1 MGVKA
6 KIIFTI
12 FILSLPMAS
21 TLIDFRFTV
30 SVFDTVLSFIGLDV
44 RDTHLSLG
52 SYLLIAY
59 ILLYTLLTIP
69 IIEFMGLKECVAQ
82 SWRFIIWICIL
93 AIAILSWNV
102 YVL

>member
-1 MGVKA
+1 MDVKA

-12 FILSLPMAS
+12 FILSLPMAG

-30 SVFDTVLSFIGLDV
+30 SVFDNILSFIGLDV

-52 SYLLIAY
+52 AYFLIAY
-59 ILLYTLLTIP
+59 ILLYTLLAIP

-82 SWRFIIWICIL
+82 PWRIIIWICLL
-93 AIAILSWNV
+93 AVAILSWNV
-102 YVL
+102 YML